1 MTTKATNSKKK
12 DQKKKCG
19 IIMPIASNSDYQK
32 EHWKE
37 VLAILVEAIN
47 ETEFEA
53 RLVSDDVAIGLIHER
68 IVNNIYT
75 DEIVICDVSSKNPNV
90 MFELGLRLA
99 FDKPTII
106 IKDEKTGY
114 SFDTGV
120 IEHLNYP
127 SSLRFNKIVDFK
139 QELIK
144 KINATY
150 KKSIDEPEYS
160 PFLKSFGRTIV
171 PSKIEGSEISEN
183 KYILSKLEDIGNDLR
198 VLSRDNKPRNSQEFS
213 YKILSNPSTKD
224 QIDQYNIAEFEF
236 EELIIGHAKNNS
248 IKSAKALEK
257 KIKSRLL
264 NLIDSKPNINVILD
278 SENLLSRL
286 TKQMRIIE
294 SGLE

>member
-1 MTTKATNSKKK
+1 MEEKKVPTKKK
-12 DQKKKCG
+12 KAIETKMCG
-19 IIMPIASNSDYQK
+19 IIMPIASNPDYPK

-37 VLAILVEAIN
+37 VLLILVEAVN
-47 ETEFEA
+47 ETEFEP

-120 IEHLNYP
+120 MEHINYP

-139 QELIK
+139 AELIK

-150 KKSIDEPEYS
+150 EKSISEPNFS
-160 PFLKSFGRTIV
+160 PFLKSFGKKIV
-171 PSKIEGSEISEN
+171 PAKIHQSEIAES
-183 KYILSKLEDIGNDLR
+183 KYILSKLENLTNEVMHLRLESSNGNLINDRNRNNRYNTEKRKSLTIKSVNKFLTSNSHLKNDDVNANFIEILR
-198 VLSRDNKPRNSQEFS
+198 DEISIEYGIR
-213 YKILSNPSTKD
+213 PSTVD
-224 QIDQYNIAEFEF
+224 IINAISIYFAE
-236 EELIIGHAKNNS
+236 NS
-248 IKSAKALEK
+248 
-257 KIKSRLL
+257 KIK
-264 NLIDSKPNINVILD
+264 
-278 SENLLSRL
+278 
-286 TKQMRIIE
+286 
-294 SGLE
+294 